1 MGNRP
6 RTIELHWPAAGLVRR
21 AGYQQSDPY
30 SSLDCSNVRPRDT
43 FETRERGGSRPGTT
57 KAMATLLNAGAA
69 IQLLQPVTVIG
80 TDGTTQDTLAAI
92 AGGSLYK
99 STGAAFTQVTGT
111 LNTTA
116 STLHAAALGQ
126 KLYIADYRSVRR
138 YGSDGTIAGSGTDEL
153 SATGVAD
160 WTALGIST
168 TLDKI
173 LLTGVASDASQD
185 AVYPIASVDTAHI
198 HVTGTLT
205 AGTCSWELGRTIKIY
220 DPSAGTLTALTPTYG
235 IAPLNCRMICSYRER
250 LVVVVENTWYMSAQ
264 GDPLDWDYITDDP
277 ENPGRAF
284 YSGNEDAGKVPH
296 PITAVIPHSDDYL
309 IFGAEHSLWILKGD
323 PGYGGQVDNLSY
335 EVGIVGPN
343 AWAKTAE
350 NDLVFL
356 SRDGVY
362 VVPAG
367 GGVPQPF
374 SRERL
379 PAELLDVD
387 MQANVVSMAYDVR
400 GQGCWLFITP
410 TAGTAGTAWW
420 IDWPTKSF
428 WPISIPAVQQPRCM
442 TPYAADV
449 GDQRHILMGGYDGYV
464 RRFSDT
470 ATTDDGTA
478 ISSYVEIGPLR
489 MGDTGHDGLLMEL
502 AGTLD
507 ESSGDVTWSV
517 MSGDTPEA
525 ASASTTVKV
534 TGTWGAGRNDRVPV
548 RVRDVACKLKL
559 SSTARWAMEHA
570 FGTFGPGGRIR

>member
-1 MGNRP
+1 VKN
-6 RTIELHWPAAGLVRR
+6 
-21 AGYQQSDPY
+21 
-30 SSLDCSNVRPRDT
+30 
-43 FETRERGGSRPGTT
+43 
-57 KAMATLLNAGAA
+57 MATLLNSGAP
-69 IQLLQPVTVIG
+69 IQLLEPITVIG
-80 TDGTTQDTLAAI
+80 SDGTTQDVLAAV

-99 STGAAFTQVTGT
+99 STGGAFTQVTGT

-116 STLHAAALGQ
+116 PTLHAAAQGQ
-126 KLYIADYRSVRR
+126 KVFIADYRSTRL
-138 YGSDGTIAGSGTDEL
+138 YGSDGTIAFTEGEYRL
-153 SATGVAD
+153 SATSVAD
-160 WTALGIST
+160 WTALSIST
-168 TLDKI
+168 TLDAM
-173 LLTGVASDASQD
+173 LLTGVGPTSAQD
-185 AVYPIASVDTAHI
+185 GVYAIASVATGYVVI
-198 HVTGTLT
+198 TGTLT
-205 AGTCSWELGRTIKIY
+205 AGSCSWELGRTLKVY
-220 DPSAGTLTALTPTYG
+220 DPVAGTLAAISPTYG
-235 IAPLNCRMICSYRER
+235 ITPLNCRLITSYRER
-250 LVVVVENTWYMSAQ
+250 LVLALENTWYMSAQ
-264 GDPLDWDYITDDP
+264 GAPTDWDYFTDDP